1 MEAIGFKFIIAILHI
16 IGLPIYFTYCLI
28 YKGMTIG
35 EIIADDQVQHSL
47 DILAITFYTYFA
59 YLKVFCGGVSV
70 HSVFESIVFYVVGFV
85 TIIWATFRAL
95 SQYEDYRTKKHI
107 RKYNKEIL
115 DEASKK

>member
-35 EIIADDQVQHSL
+35 EILADEQVQNSL
-47 DILAITFYTYFA
+47 DILSITFYTYFV
-59 YLKVFCGGVSV
+59 YLKVFCGGINI
-70 HSVFESIVFYVVGFV
+70 HSVFENIVFYVVGFV
-85 TIIWATFRAL
+85 TIFYATFRAL

-107 RKYNKEIL
+107 RKYNKEML